1 MRLLTDPLLR
11 NRVGP
16 LLRDVGTPDSSFRR
30 VDAVLI
36 SHLHWDRLDLSS
48 LRSLGGDT
56 HPVVP
61 KGEAVFLDRHG
72 LHQVDEITP
81 GEQTGIGK
89 VMVEATQASH
99 SGRRLP
105 FGPTVEASVS

>member
-48 LRSLGGDT
+48 LRSLGDDT
-56 HPVVP
+56 YLIVS
-61 KGEAVFLDRHG
+61 GGAAGFLHRQG
-72 LHQVDEITP
+72 IHQVEEITS

-89 VMVEATQASH
+89 VMVEATPANH

-105 FGPTVEASVS
+105 FGPTVEALVS